1 MQVGAKQIKMVRI
14 VKIVRI
20 VRYMYV
26 CMYVHKYIYT
36 QIHTYTNTYIVR
48 IVRIFRRLRAANR
61 IITALLAGIVPVT
74 NAFII
79 LLIFTAIYAV
89 LGTHIF
95 HQRSPEFFGTF
106 STSLFSM
113 MQVVNQKNDR
123 QTPVVMH

>member
-1 MQVGAKQIKMVRI
+1 
-14 VKIVRI
+14 
-20 VRYMYV
+20 MYV
-26 CMYVHKYIYT
+26 CGYVCSHKDIYT
-36 QIHTYTNTYIVR
+36 QINTYTNTYIVR

-79 LLIFTAIYAV
+79 LIIFTAIYAV

-113 MQVVNQKNDR
+113 MQVVNQQNDR